1 MPYAWQHNEV
11 IIVFFNF
18 RSAEPPPQSPLL
30 WGETEHFKTMGP
42 PEVGGNLFLI
52 PNFQTFWAKKTRSTS
67 QNGQT
72 PFEDDNMD
80 LSNNSSGQIA
90 GQTQL
95 TNQE

>member
-1 MPYAWQHNEV
+1 MPYARQRNEV

-18 RSAEPPPQSPLL
+18 RSAEPSGLGGNRAFQNNAPPQR
-30 WGETEHFKTMGP
+30 
-42 PEVGGNLFLI
+42 VGSLFLI
-52 PNFQTFWAKKTRSTS
+52 PNFQTFWEKKTRSTS
-67 QNGQT
+67 QNAQT
-72 PFEDDNMD
+72 PFEDNNMN

>member
-18 RSAEPPPQSPLL
+18 RSAEPSGLGGNRAFQNN
-30 WGETEHFKTMGP
+30 GP
-42 PEVGGNLFLI
+42 PRGGKNLFLI